1 MDEQRALLDQLM
13 GVNRNRDR
21 EQEEIRDFRD
31 KRVCKFF
38 LCGVCPHGTCVY
50 PFILLMVCTSHLSFA
65 PLILH
70 AILCIFFCL
79 FWSLLLFAR
88 RYVCEYKDGR
98 GQLYTSTFGGN
109 EREV

>member
-38 LCGVCPHGTCVY
+38 LCGVCPHGTYVY
-50 PFILLMVCTSHLSFA
+50 VFATHLKVSF
-65 PLILH
+65 
-70 AILCIFFCL
+70 
-79 FWSLLLFAR
+79 S
-88 RYVCEYKDGR
+88 
-98 GQLYTSTFGGN
+98 
-109 EREV
+109 